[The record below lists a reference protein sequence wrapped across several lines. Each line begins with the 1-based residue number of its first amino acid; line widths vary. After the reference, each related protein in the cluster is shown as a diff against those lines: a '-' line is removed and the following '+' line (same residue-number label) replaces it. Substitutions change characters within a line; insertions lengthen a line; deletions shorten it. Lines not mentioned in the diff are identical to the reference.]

1 MRELY
6 MSKALEPV
14 VPIGRRI
21 VCGFDHA
28 GRSTVVEDAFTPSRA
43 IRPSGALLEELWRQ
57 DVIPADPDYD
67 GRRGNYAESAPP
79 PHGVAVR
86 YYSLPPD
93 ALVNEMTAGHSLEE
107 IYGPGSVPNDSK
119 IPGMHRTRT
128 IDVTTVVR
136 GTVVVVLEDGEAVLE
151 AGSTIIFTGQLH
163 AWRNRTD
170 NVAVLL
176 STCMPLR
183 PEETDGVGQ

>member
-1 MRELY
+1 MR
-6 MSKALEPV
+6 KAYESV

-21 VCGFDHA
+21 VCGFDEA
-28 GRSTVVEDAFTPSRA
+28 GKSTVVEDAFTRTRA

-57 DVIPADPDYD
+57 DIIPAGPGYD
-67 GRRGNYAESAPP
+67 GRRGEQAELAPP

-93 ALVNEMTAGHSLEE
+93 VLVDDKVAAHGAEE
-107 IYGPGSVPNDSK
+107 IYGAGNVPKNSAV
-119 IPGMHRTRT
+119 PGMHRTQT

-136 GTVVVVLEDGEAVLE
+136 GTVVALLETGEVVLE

-170 NVAVLL
+170 DVAVLL

-183 PEETDGVGQ
+183 AEETDGESQ